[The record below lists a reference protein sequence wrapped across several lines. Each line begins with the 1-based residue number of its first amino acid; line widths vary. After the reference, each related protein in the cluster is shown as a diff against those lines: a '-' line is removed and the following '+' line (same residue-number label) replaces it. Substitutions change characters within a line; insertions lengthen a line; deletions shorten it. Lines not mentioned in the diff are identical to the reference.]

1 MTCITVVNTYKK
13 EAETLCCLINDFLQK
28 KGHRCIRADFSGAD
42 TPFPVSEYDCVI
54 TLGGDGT
61 VLYASRRC
69 AESGKPVL
77 PVNLG
82 KFGFIAGIQP
92 ENWQSALEDFFAGK
106 IPRVERSLIKAEV
119 MRSAVKK
126 TVYEGT
132 ALNDVVLSASQAAKT
147 VQVEAGTADA
157 AFGIFKADAVI
168 AATSTGST
176 AYSAAAG
183 GPIVDPALD
192 ALILNT
198 VSAFS
203 LSNRPL
209 VLPGD
214 AELIITVLPSRSE
227 GCILSFDGQ
236 VHIPVETGD
245 TIRIKKA
252 ERKVSLA
259 GCDSSVFYSALRSKL
274 RWSGGPR
281 A

>member
-13 EAETLCCLINDFLQK
+13 EASHLCTRISDFLHK
-28 KGHRCIRADFSGAD
+28 KGHRCIPADFSGAD
-42 TPFPVSEYDCVI
+42 VPFPVSEYDCVI

-69 AESGKPVL
+69 AESGKPVV

-82 KFGFIAGIQP
+82 EFGFIAGIRP
-92 ENWQSALEDFFAGK
+92 ENWKTALEDFFAGRM
-106 IPRVERSLIKAEV
+106 PLVERSLVKAEV
-119 MRSAVKK
+119 LRPGSEE
-126 TVYEGT
+126 TVYSGT
-132 ALNDVVLSASQAAKT
+132 ALNDIVLSASQAAKI
-147 VQVEAGTADA
+147 VEVEAGTASA
-157 AFGIFKADAVI
+157 AFGKFKADAVI
-168 AATSTGST
+168 VSTSTGST

-209 VLPGD
+209 VLPCD
-214 AELIITVLPSRSE
+214 AELFITLLPSRSE
-227 GCILSFDGQ
+227 AFILSFDGQ
-236 VHIPVETGD
+236 VHAPVEPGYK
-245 TIRIKKA
+245 IRIKKA
-252 ERKVSLA
+252 ERKVLLA
-259 GCDSSVFYSALRSKL
+259 GCDSSVFYTALRSKL
-274 RWSGGPR
+274 GWSGGPR

>member
-28 KGHRCIRADFSGAD
+28 KGHRCVRADFSGAD
-42 TPFPVSEYDCVI
+42 APFPVSEYDCVI

-61 VLYASRRC
+61 VLYAARRC
-69 AESGKPVL
+69 AESGKPVV

-82 KFGFIAGIQP
+82 EFGFIAGIQP
-92 ENWQSALEDFFAGK
+92 ENWQSALEDFFAG
-106 IPRVERSLIKAEV
+106 RMSLVERSLVKAEII
-119 MRSAVKK
+119 RFDAEEP
-126 TVYEGT
+126 VYSGI
-132 ALNDVVLSASQAAKT
+132 ALNDIVLSASRPAKT
-147 VQVEAGTADA
+147 TTVEVKTAAA
-157 AFGIFKADAVI
+157 AFGIFKADALI

-209 VLPGD
+209 VLPCD